1 MEGDSN
7 DEGTDSEFE
16 GPSAA
21 LDRGQAMQVTIT
33 KSARDLSTAWVA
45 AVLQ

>member
-21 LDRGQAMQVTIT
+21 LDRGQAMQATIT
-33 KSARDLSTAWVA
+33 KSARDLSTAWVT